1 MARRTPES
9 AVYFLELGGED
20 DAFARYEASAAAAD
34 VTPLAVGLATATA
47 MNPDRVRGLAYT
59 RRASELLGRSDGS
72 IESACIVLSAAS
84 LERQGTVAVRATD
97 VQGTTGVDTMRAERR
112 LGSILVERG
121 FAVDLDDPDHVLRV
135 AFAGV
140 TDDGGAYNEVASDG
154 EAINEVSFAGDGTT
168 DTDQAESDGSPT
180 PSETADDT
188 PTRSALPDENGV
200 CAIGWEVAA
209 SVRDFGERAPTEK
222 PFFQP
227 GSMGPLLA
235 RAIAN
240 VADARPGVTIL
251 DPMCGTGGILVEAGL
266 LGADV
271 VASDA
276 QSKMV
281 RGARENLEYF
291 LDPDGQTP
299 SESPPD
305 RSTPLE
311 SPPDRSTPLES
322 PPGRYDVAR
331 ADATALPFGTDAVDA
346 VVVDVPYGRQSKI
359 ATHSLTDLVSG
370 TLAESRRV
378 ADRAV
383 VVADRPW
390 TAPAREAGWT
400 IDATFERRVHRSLT
414 RHVVVLE

>member
-9 AVYFLELGGED
+9 GVYFLELGGED

-47 MNPDRVRGLAYT
+47 MNPGRVRGLAYT
-59 RRASELLGRSDGS
+59 RRASELLGRSDAS

-84 LERQGTVAVRATD
+84 LEREGTVAVRATD
-97 VQGTTGVDTMRAERR
+97 VKGTTGVDTTRAERR

-135 AFAGV
+135 AFAG
-140 TDDGGAYNEVASDG
+140 AASDG
-154 EAINEVSFAGDGTT
+154 AASDGAASNRVAEDREAEDREADDGVDIAGAGTT
-168 DTDQAESDGSPT
+168 DTDHTESDGSPT
-180 PSETADDT
+180 PSESEDGA
-188 PTRSALPDENGV
+188 PIRSAPADEDTV
-200 CAIGWEVAA
+200 CAVGWEVAA

-227 GSMGPLLA
+227 GSMGPVFA

-240 VADARPGVTIL
+240 VADARPGVTVL

-291 LDPDGQTP
+291 LDPD
-299 SESPPD
+299 

-311 SPPDRSTPLES
+311 TPPA
-322 PPGRYDVAR
+322 RYDVAR